1 VSTPRGE
8 RRAPEGRR
16 APAVGLLP
24 KVLAAFLVVLLLS
37 VAVTMA
43 LETRLVRGELAEQTR
58 VLSAEQGKVLDRLL
72 RDEQIRTTQ
81 AIEALSQMIRL
92 HDADLHVELL
102 KLVSTV
108 RLTNALEIGD
118 VVSTTDGEVVAT
130 SSSRARIADPGGG
143 VKLADTPKGQRV
155 VPLEGGGYGLVYAS
169 VVDVLGPEP
178 LLVVAGYPLDDRRA
192 DRLRAAAG
200 ADEVEIVVDG
210 EVVAA
215 TRRDTAEPSGQWR
228 RHGEIQESI
237 EPRRLVRYVG
247 LAAADDW
254 GHEAAVGLV
263 VEDPLAPLDAGL
275 VRTRVL
281 MGALL
286 VVLCGLLAYA
296 VTRLMTRPLH
306 ELTHTATAIAGGQL
320 DRSFRAERRDEIGT
334 LAAALERMRSA
345 LHSQLT
351 VIRRQADALRD
362 ATRRI
367 VGAQDAERRRLAQD
381 LHDGIQ
387 QQLVLLRLEV
397 SLARERVREDP
408 DRLDNE
414 SVEFARR
421 IDQILDELRATGQAL
436 FPSILRDRGLGG
448 ALFSLAARSEL
459 PIEVTLEPDP
469 LPRLDP
475 EVETGAYF
483 LISEAVTNALKH
495 ARAQRIE
502 ILVRRGADVLHVEV
516 RDDGAGFDT
525 TQVEASGGL
534 TNMRDRVTAL
544 GGTLRVVPT
553 LAEGTR
559 ISAELPLTVAGDS
572 AHRALQV
579 EEHGGDPP
587 VEVGLFREAELS
599 EDGIGVLLDR
609 PLRDR
614 QVAGDRE
621 VPLAR
626 RHQGQDLE
634 LPRREPGES

>member
-58 VLSAEQGKVLDRLL
+58 VLSAEQGMVLDRLL

-81 AIEALSQMIRL
+81 SIAALSQMTRL

-108 RLTNALEIGD
+108 RLTNALELGD

-143 VKLADTPKGQRV
+143 VELADTPKGQRV
-155 VPLEGGGYGLVYAS
+155 VPLDGGGYGLVYAS

-334 LAAALERMRSA
+334 LATALERMRSA

-408 DRLDNE
+408 DRLDDE

-483 LISEAVTNALKH
+483 LVSEAVTNALKH
-495 ARAQRIE
+495 ARAQCIE
-502 ILVRRGADVLHVEV
+502 ILVRQGADMLHVEV

-559 ISAELPLTVAGDS
+559 ISAGLPLTVEGDS

-579 EEHGGDPP
+579 EEHGGDPA
-587 VEVGLFREAELS
+587 VEVGFLREAELA

-609 PLRDR
+609 PLGDR